1 MSMTKKFLLFML
13 LVIIGAGAW
22 YAWSKR
28 DVADKKSQTLIKVT
42 RGDIEETTTALGTLQ
57 PLNFVDVGTQVSGQ
71 LMKIHVA
78 LGDTVKE
85 GERLAEIDPTLFVT
99 KVESE
104 RAQLLVLEAQLAER
118 KAQHALA
125 KAQFDRQKTMLAANA
140 TSQDAHQSAEATLK
154 SAAAQ
159 IAQITAQIRQTEFSL
174 KANETNL
181 AFTRIHAPMSGTV
194 VTLPARQGQT
204 LIAAQQAPI
213 LLRIADLSTMTVLT
227 QVSEADITRLKL
239 GMDAWFTTLG
249 QPEKRHY
256 GKLRQIL
263 PTPDVVNSVVLYNAL
278 FDVVNPNLELGI
290 QMSAQVSFVHAVAK
304 DTLLLPVTALN
315 LKGKP
320 GEATVRLQQEGEI
333 LTRKVTIGVKNRLQA
348 QILSGLNEGDEVLI
362 GGAEKKPASGGG
374 LFGMGHPG
382 GGGGKPR

>member
-1 MSMTKKFLLFML
+1 MSGLKKMLILLL
-13 LVIIGAGAW
+13 LAALGAGGW

-28 DVADKKSQTLIKVT
+28 DGTDKTRQTTVKVT

-57 PLNFVDVGTQVSGQ
+57 PLNYVDVGTQISGQ

-78 LGDTVKE
+78 LGDTVKA
-85 GERLAEIDPTLFVT
+85 GELLAEIDPTLFIT
-99 KVESE
+99 KVESD
-104 RAQLLVLEAQLAER
+104 RAQLQMFEAQLAER

-125 KAQFDRQKTMLAANA
+125 KAQYDRQKSMLAANA

-154 SAAAQ
+154 GSAAQ
-159 IAQITAQIRQTEFSL
+159 IAQITAQLRQTEFSL

-181 AFTRIHAPMSGTV
+181 AFTRILAPMTGTV

-204 LIAAQQAPI
+204 LIAAQQAPL
-213 LLRIADLSTMTVLT
+213 LLRIADLATMTVWT

-249 QPEKRHY
+249 LPDKRHY

-263 PTPDVVNSVVLYNAL
+263 PSPDVVNSVVLYNAL
-278 FDVVNPNLELGI
+278 FDVENPNLDLGI

-304 DTLLLPVTALN
+304 DALLLPVTALTI
-315 LKGKP
+315 KAKP
-320 GEATVRLQQEGEI
+320 DEATVRLLQNGQVS
-333 LTRKVTIGVKNRLQA
+333 TRKVTLGVKNRLQA
-348 QILSGLNEGDEVLI
+348 QILSGLEEGDEVLI
-362 GGAEKKPASGGG
+362 GGLEKKSASGGSI
-374 LFGMGHPG
+374 FGMSHP
-382 GGGGKPR
+382 GGGKPR

>member
-1 MSMTKKFLLFML
+1 MSRIGKTLIFILLIAL
-13 LVIIGAGAW
+13 AAGGW
-22 YAWSKR
+22 QAWSKR
-28 DVADKKSQTLIKVT
+28 EGADKNRQTTAKVI
-42 RGDIEETTTALGTLQ
+42 RGDIEETTTAIGTLQ
-57 PLNFVDVGTQVSGQ
+57 PLNYVDVGTQVSGQ

-78 LGDTVKE
+78 LGDSVNQ
-85 GERLAEIDPTLFVT
+85 GDLLAEIDPTLFTT
-99 KVESE
+99 KVESD
-104 RAQLLVLEAQLAER
+104 RAQLQVLEAQLAER

-125 KAQFDRQKTMLAANA
+125 KAQFDRQKSMLAANA

-154 SAAAQ
+154 SANAQ
-159 IAQITAQIRQTEFSL
+159 IAQIVAQIHQTEFSL

-181 AFTRIHAPMSGTV
+181 AFTRIHAPMTGTV

-213 LLRIADLSTMTVLT
+213 LLRIADLATMTVWT

-249 QPEKRHY
+249 QPDKRHY

-278 FDVVNPNLELGI
+278 FDVENPNLDLGI

-304 DTLLLPVTALN
+304 DVLLLPVTALN
-315 LKGKP
+315 FKGKP
-320 GEATVRLQQEGEI
+320 DEATVRLLQDGASSPK
-333 LTRKVTIGVKNRLQA
+333 KVTTGVKNRLQA
-348 QILSGLNEGDEVLI
+348 QILTGLNEGDEILI
-362 GGAEKKPASGGG
+362 GSTEKKPTSGGS
-374 LFGMGHPG
+374 LFGMSHPG
-382 GGGGKPR
+382 GGGKSR